1 MPLSRWER
9 KERLGFGGV
18 KAIAARTGVSA
29 SLVSLVVNDK
39 SARTPV
45 TRRVQVA
52 IARRIGMPVAAV
64 FGESASLQ
72 KVG

>member
-18 KAIAARTGVSA
+18 KAIADKLSVSPA
-29 SLVSLVVNDK
+29 LVSLVVNEK
-39 SARTPV
+39 SATTPL
-45 TRRVQVA
+45 TRKVKVA
-52 IARRIGMPVAAV
+52 VARKIGMPVAEV
-64 FGESASLQ
+64 FDETPSRQ